1 MHDERDGNEL
11 TVGVG
16 LTTGCGISAMTGTG
30 LVPETLGLSPTD
42 LLTTDSSAFR
52 LGTFPLATVGSS
64 GNGAENVSAADSCR
78 VNALMNA

>member
-30 LVPETLGLSPTD
+30 LALGLSPTD

-52 LGTFPLATVGSS
+52 LGTLPLAAVGSS
-64 GNGAENVSAADSCR
+64 GNGAENVGAADSCS